1 MGIDVLK
8 RMIAGTSFGGILFF
22 IVLTFLNVQA
32 IEVPVS
38 KLWTDMAAS
47 LALGIYFGLSSL
59 MFDIERWSR
68 LKQTVIHGL
77 TSLAVFFPTAIRLN
91 WIPLDR
97 AVMMTCLLI
106 FLTIYALFWFCAWWY
121 YKRLAQSM
129 NEMVKK

>member
-1 MGIDVLK
+1 M
-8 RMIAGTSFGGILFF
+8 
-22 IVLTFLNVQA
+22 VLTVLNVLA

-38 KLWTDMAAS
+38 KLWTDMAVS

-97 AVMMTCLLI
+97 GVMMTCLLI
-106 FLTIYALFWFCAWWY
+106 FLTIYVLFWFCAWWY

-129 NEMVKK
+129 NEIVKK

>member
-1 MGIDVLK
+1 M
-8 RMIAGTSFGGILFF
+8 
-22 IVLTFLNVQA
+22 QA

-38 KLWTDMAAS
+38 KLWTDMAAC

-77 TSLAVFFPTAIRLN
+77 TSIAVFLPIAIRLN
-91 WIPLDR
+91 WIPPDG
-97 AVMMTCLLI
+97 AVFITCLLI
-106 FLTIYALFWFCAWWY
+106 FLTIYVLFWFSAWWY
-121 YKRLAQSM
+121 YKRLTQSM